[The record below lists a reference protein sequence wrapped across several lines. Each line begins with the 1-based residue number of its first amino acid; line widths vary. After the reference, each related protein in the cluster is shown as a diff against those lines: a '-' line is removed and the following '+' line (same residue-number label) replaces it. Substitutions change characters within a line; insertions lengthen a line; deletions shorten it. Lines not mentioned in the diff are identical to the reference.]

1 MSRIVGA
8 VFALLVACFV
18 ASGAFADQKLYQRD
32 DLASD
37 VVRLTGKWKGQYKTS
52 GVDAAKI
59 KAAGI
64 AAEQKGEETTAYDD
78 YATALVLDPKD
89 WKIWSRLALM
99 TADMSGNN
107 YSETYQYHH
116 TATVAAYAAY
126 QQASSKADEAV
137 ALGTLASVY
146 ETLKEP
152 KDALNVLRSAI
163 KVAENKD
170 NREAYTRLRAEHG
183 FRLMDYKLDA
193 DAVSPRVCFQFSEN
207 LAGGKVDFTPY
218 VVVGGIATP
227 AITAQGQQLCVDGL
241 EHGKRYSVVIR
252 EGLPSS
258 VGEDLL
264 KSADYDL
271 YVKDRSPAVR
281 FTGKNYVLPS
291 TGQEGLPI
299 ITVNTP
305 KVDVDIY
312 RIGDRSLLPTVHSED
327 FFRQLDGY
335 SASKIAD
342 EKGVKV
348 WSGKLDVKS
357 DLNQDVVTAFP
368 VLQAVGKLAPGIYV
382 MLAKATNGSLEDY
395 DSRATQWFLVSDLGL
410 TSFSGDDGV
419 HVFVRS
425 LASADPVAGINVRLI
440 AKNNEVLAAAR
451 TDASGHVKFDA
462 GLGRGKGGLA
472 PGLIVADDGGSDYG
486 FLDQQAQA
494 FDLTDRGVKGRESP
508 TGLDAFLYTE
518 RGVYRSG
525 ETVNVTALLRDVKG
539 KSVPGLPVTLVA
551 ERSDGVEY
559 RRSVVTDQGEG
570 GRAWSLPLVS
580 GAPTGTW
587 HVRAFSDP
595 KQPAI
600 GEISFLVEDYVPERI
615 DMKLTPKQ
623 ARLNAGEPLDVGV
636 LANYLYGAPA
646 SGLTLSGTLK
656 VEQSET
662 TTIPGLAGWT
672 VGLDDESF
680 EAVSKEIEGD
690 YTTDDKGAGSVV
702 VEVPPAETTRPLQM
716 TVDLKIA
723 ESGGREIERSLTV
736 PILPKESVLAVR
748 KDFDDSALN
757 AGDQAKFDVLFAT
770 PTGQKLAKN
779 GVKWQ
784 LSRISHS
791 YQWYN
796 SEGHWDYEVI
806 KRAERVADGT
816 LDIAATEPAHIAA
829 PVDWGNY
836 RLDVTSDDPAGPHTS
851 VSFWVGWGGADKADT
866 PDVLD
871 VATDKQA
878 YQSGE
883 EIKIRLKPR
892 FAGKATVDVISDKV
906 NDIRMVDVTPAG
918 TTLSIPADGNW
929 GAGAYVVAMAYRPLD
944 VAAHR
949 MPGRAIGVSWLAI
962 DRPARTLGVK
972 LSPPDLMRPRGALTI
987 PVKIAGLEPGEA
999 AYVTVSAVDVGILN
1013 LTHYETPNPED
1024 FAFGQRLL
1032 SGELRDLYGF
1042 LIDGM
1047 QGTRGTITQ
1056 GGDQDT
1062 KKVQA
1067 PPDQEPLSRYSGVVT
1082 VAADGT
1088 AAVNFDIPAFNGTVR
1103 VAAVAWTKSKLGHGE
1118 ADVIVRDPVVV
1129 QATLPR
1135 FMALGDQSRFHLA
1148 VDNVEGPAGDYHV
1161 DVDIHGPVVLPAD
1174 ALSST
1179 IKLAAKGRA
1188 QLSLPVTAAGL
1199 GKATV
1204 DVKLTGPNIEAG
1216 QTLALTVEPATPAVY
1231 QRSILPLAQN
1241 GGSITLTDDLTKDFL
1256 AGTGIVSIS
1265 VAPETAFDVAALLK
1279 AIDRY
1284 PYGCTEQTVSRALP
1298 LLYVNKIAEEQNLA
1312 LDEGVDQRIKTAIDR
1327 VLARQDSN
1335 GSFGLWGVGGDS
1347 IWLDAYVGDFLTR
1360 ARERGYAVPDTAI
1373 GSLLDRLRNYIVN
1386 TNEPKEGDAY
1396 QIAYAAYVLARN
1408 GRPVIGDLRYLA
1420 DTKPEIFVTPL
1431 AKAQI
1436 GAALAMLGDRGRA
1449 QPLFQAAVERLNA
1462 ITGDRTWRE
1471 DYGSPLRDG
1480 AGLIALMAE
1489 ANAQGNLV
1497 QKVSAL
1503 VETDRSAVTYTSTQ
1517 ENAWMVLAAYAT
1529 LKDADKV
1536 SLSIDGAPRD
1546 GALYRSYRSA
1556 ALEGGPVT
1564 IVNNGPVPVKAVL
1577 NVSGHPIQ
1585 PEPAD
1590 AQGYK
1595 IERAFYTLDGKQ
1607 VDPSKV
1613 KQTTRLVVVLKI
1625 TEDKAADAKIIVVDR
1640 LPAGFEIDNPD
1651 LVKSG
1656 SVEGFDWLQT
1666 TVEATHTEYRDDRFV
1681 AAIDRSPSQ
1690 SAFFNLAYMV
1700 RAVAPGKYVLPPAT
1714 VEDMYRP
1721 ERYGRTAFGTVE
1733 VTDK

>member
-1 MSRIVGA
+1 MSRIVAA
-8 VFALLVACFV
+8 VVAALLTCLL
-18 ASGAFADQKLYQRD
+18 SGSALADQKLYQRD

-37 VVRLTGKWKGQYKTS
+37 GVRLAAKWKSDYKTS
-52 GVDAAKI
+52 GVDAAKT
-59 KAAGI
+59 KAAAQ
-64 AAEQKGEETTAYDD
+64 AAEAKGDETTAYDD
-78 YATALVLDPKD
+78 YAAALVLDPKD
-89 WKIWSRLALM
+89 WKTWSRLAHLAAGM
-99 TADMSGNN
+99 TGAN
-107 YSETYQYHH
+107 YSETYKYHH
-116 TATVAAYAAY
+116 TAIVAGYAAY
-126 QQASSKADEAV
+126 LQAPTKPDEAT
-137 ALGTLASVY
+137 ALGTLAAVY
-146 ETLKEP
+146 EGLKEP
-152 KDALNVLRSAI
+152 KDALIVLRSAI

-170 NREAYTRLRAEHG
+170 NREAYNRLRADVG
-183 FRLMDYKLDA
+183 FRLLDYKLDA
-193 DAVSPRVCFQFSEN
+193 DAVSPRVCFQFSEE

-227 AITAQGQQLCVDGL
+227 AITNQGQQLCVEGL
-241 EHGKRYSVVIR
+241 EHGKRYSVVLR
-252 EGLPSS
+252 QGLPSA

-264 KSADYDL
+264 KPADYDL

-281 FTGKNYVLPS
+281 FTGKNYVLPR

-305 KVDVDIY
+305 KVDVDVY
-312 RIGDRSLLPTVHSED
+312 RIGDRSLAPTVHSED

-335 SASKIAD
+335 SADKIAD

-357 DLNQDVVTAFP
+357 ELNKDVITAFP
-368 VLQAVGKLAPGIYV
+368 VLQAVGKLEPGIYI
-382 MLAKATNGSLEDY
+382 MLAKATNGSLDQY

-410 TSFSGDDGV
+410 TSFSGDDGL

-425 LASADPVAGINVRLI
+425 LASADPVAGVNVRLI
-440 AKNNEVLAAAR
+440 AKNNEVLATAE
-451 TDASGHVKFDA
+451 TDATGHVKFDA
-462 GLGRGKGGLA
+462 GLSRGKGGLS
-472 PGLIVADDGGSDYG
+472 PGLVVADDGKGDYG
-486 FLDQQAQA
+486 FLDQQGQA

-525 ETVNVTALLRDVKG
+525 ETVNVTSLLRDVKG
-539 KSVPGLPVTLVA
+539 KSVNGLPVTLVA

-559 RRSVVTDQGEG
+559 RRSVVADQGEG

-587 HVRAFSDP
+587 HVKAFSDP
-595 KQPAI
+595 KRPAI
-600 GEISFLVEDYVPERI
+600 GEVSFLVEDYVPERI

-623 ARLNAGEPLDVGV
+623 TRLNAGEPLEIGV

-646 SGLTLSGTLK
+646 GGLALSGTLK
-656 VEQSET
+656 VEQSEKS
-662 TTIPGLAGWT
+662 TIPGLEDWT
-672 VGLDDESF
+672 IGIDDENF
-680 EAVSKEIEGD
+680 ESISKEIEGE
-690 YTTDDKGAGSVV
+690 YTTDEKGAGSVV

-716 TVDLKIA
+716 TVNLKIA

-736 PILPKESVLAVR
+736 PILPKASVFAV
-748 KDFDDSALN
+748 KQLFADYSLN
-757 AGDQAKFDVLFAT
+757 AGDQAKFDVVFAT
-770 PTGQKLAKN
+770 PDGQKLAKK

-784 LSRISHS
+784 LSQITHS

-796 SEGHWDYEVI
+796 SEGRWDFEVI

-816 LDIAATEPAHIAA
+816 LDIAATDPAHISA

-836 RLDVTSDDPAGPHTS
+836 RLDISSDDPAGPHTS
-851 VSFWVGWGGADKADT
+851 VTFWVGWGSSDKVDT
-866 PDVLD
+866 PDILD
-871 VATDKQA
+871 VATDKDA
-878 YQSGE
+878 YQSGD

-892 FAGKATVDVISDKV
+892 FAGKATVAIISDKV
-906 NDIRMVDVTPAG
+906 YDLRNVDVTPAG

-949 MPGRAIGVSWLAI
+949 MPGRAIGVAWTAI
-962 DRPARTLGVK
+962 DRPTRTLGVK
-972 LSPPDLMRPRGALTI
+972 LNTPELIRPRGALTI

-999 AYVTVSAVDVGILN
+999 AFVTVSAVDLGILN
-1013 LTHYETPNPED
+1013 LTHYETPNPEA

-1032 SGELRDLYGF
+1032 SGEWRDLYGF

-1062 KKVQA
+1062 KKTQA

-1082 VAADGT
+1082 VGSDGT

-1103 VAAVAWTKSKLGHGE
+1103 VAAVAWTKAKLGHGE

-1161 DVDIHGPVVLPAD
+1161 DVDIHGPVALPVD

-1179 IKLAAKGRA
+1179 LKLPAKGRA

-1216 QTLALTVEPATPAVY
+1216 QTLALTVEPATPAIY
-1231 QRSILPLAQN
+1231 HRSIQPLAQN

-1256 AGTGIVSIS
+1256 AGTGVVSIS
-1265 VAPETAFDVAALLK
+1265 VAPQTAFDVAALLK
-1279 AIDRY
+1279 ALDRY

-1298 LLYVNKIAEEQNLA
+1298 LLYVNKLAEEQNLA
-1312 LDEGVDQRIKTAIDR
+1312 LDEGIDARIKTAIDR

-1360 ARERGYAVPDTAI
+1360 ARERGYGVPDTAI
-1373 GSLLDRLRNYIVN
+1373 TSLLDRLRNYIVN
-1386 TNEPKEGDAY
+1386 TNEPKEADAY
-1396 QIAYAAYVLARN
+1396 EIAYAAYVLARN

-1449 QPLFQAAVERLNA
+1449 QPLFQAAVERLGA
-1462 ITGDRTWRE
+1462 ITGERTWRE

-1497 QKVSAL
+1497 QKASAL
-1503 VETDRSAVTYTSTQ
+1503 VETDRGAVTYTSTQ

-1529 LKDADKV
+1529 MKDADKV
-1536 SLSIDGAPRD
+1536 SLTINGQPRD
-1546 GALYRSYRSA
+1546 GAFYRSYKAST
-1556 ALEGGPVT
+1556 LEAGPVT
-1564 IVNNGPVPVKAVL
+1564 VVNNGPIPVKAVI
-1577 NVSGHPIQ
+1577 NASGHPIL
-1585 PEPAD
+1585 PEPAQS
-1590 AQGYK
+1590 AGYK
-1595 IERAFYTLDGKQ
+1595 IERTFHTLDGKE

-1613 KQTTRLVVVLKI
+1613 KQTTRLVVVLKV
-1625 TEDKAADAKIIVVDR
+1625 TEDKAAEAKIIVVDR

-1656 SVEGFDWLQT
+1656 SVEGFDWLVT
-1666 TVEATHTEYRDDRFV
+1666 TVEAAHTEYRDDRFV
-1681 AAIDRSPSQ
+1681 AAIDRGPSQ

-1721 ERYGRTAFGTVE
+1721 ERFGRTAFGTVE